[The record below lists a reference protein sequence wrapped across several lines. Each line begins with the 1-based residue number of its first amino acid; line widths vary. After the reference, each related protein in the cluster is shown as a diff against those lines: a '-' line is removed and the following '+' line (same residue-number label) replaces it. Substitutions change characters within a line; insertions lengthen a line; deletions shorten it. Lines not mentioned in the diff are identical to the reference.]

1 MTIKNQE
8 ALNERA
14 NNLEA
19 HNLNG
24 FKLVLVT
31 LHPDPNPTE
40 AHLEVHFHNNNE
52 IANILNDFTA
62 NPAVAKQIFP
72 ISGGHRI
79 LAGPASDQV
88 KVVTISGNPTDTF
101 LTLIIEPIG
110 DYSTYTVSINYQNM
124 DPIFSE
130 IGFKFRPGCFN
141 LCAPDWEPAPEPKAD
156 PVIDYLAKDYD
167 SFKHTMIAAMMERV
181 PGWEPTSEADL
192 DQVLLELFSAAAD
205 ELSDYQDR
213 VMNEAYLGTARK
225 RVSLARHARLM
236 DYHIHQGNQAST
248 WLALKLDNGE
258 EYALPKGFLVWAGH
272 DLKDSSSVIFMY
284 REERYLFSVITV
296 FQNDLNNGVFSNA
309 LRNEF
314 VKNGITLSLNVGVS
328 VKKIGMQWLIT
339 DANTHHTYYIWKVD
353 NQLNV
358 YPVYLHHLLNQIGL
372 YTWSGSIPSLATG
385 STTADLMLTNG
396 INPITDNASA
406 VIVQNLIRSGQVRYL
421 LIQEWKNPAT
431 GEEPGRDPTKRQL
444 LKLLSGDEGAA
455 AMQDPLTGD
464 WFVRVRW
471 EERDTLKRNYCFTVD
486 CPAPKG
492 KVEDISLFHGNLVE
506 VYHGRP
512 GETIFK
518 EQGTTLAGSNEF
530 YYERTERQ
538 GAICSLPEGPLA
550 YKNTPPGGEVPP
562 ESTLE
567 VEVETTGG
575 GIDKWDEVIS
585 LIHSDN
591 SDEQGDHFMVE
602 TDEEGKSLIRFGN
615 GINGKKLPEGAL
627 VHCSYQIGQGLDGY
641 IGADKVVNFD
651 RTAFPEIEE
660 CWNPFDVT
668 DGRAPEP
675 VAEIIRRVPEAYR
688 FRQFRAVTLKDYV
701 DRAKELPKVSNASA
715 RYAWTGSWRTVQI
728 TIDPA
733 GTTVLDDE
741 LRKEIEGYL
750 NAVRLIGEDL
760 EIRPPRFVPLEIH
773 VSLCIHPDYWPEDIK
788 SILDQEFSDGFT
800 PDGRMAF
807 FHPDLWTFGQELRE
821 SQIIGRVQLI
831 EGVDH
836 VIAVTMKRWNEV
848 TPGTA
853 GVIEVRP
860 NEIIQVKNDPDHREK
875 GSIGFN
881 VKGGRQ

>member
-1 MTIKNQE
+1 MAIKNQE

-14 NNLEA
+14 NNLKA
-19 HNLNG
+19 KGLNG
-24 FKLVLVT
+24 LKLVIVSL
-31 LHPDPNPTE
+31 PNPTE
-40 AHLEVHFHNNNE
+40 AHLEVYFHNNNE
-52 IANILNDFTA
+52 IANILNDFNSA
-62 NPAVAKQIFP
+62 SAEAKPAVAKQIFP
-72 ISGGHRI
+72 ITGGHRVI
-79 LAGPASDQV
+79 AGPGAGQV
-88 KVVTISGNPTDTF
+88 KTVKISNGTPNTNSLI
-101 LTLIIEPIG
+101 LTVKPIG
-110 DYSTYTVSINYQNM
+110 DYSTYTLSIDYKKM
-124 DPIFSE
+124 DPVFNE

-141 LCAPDWEPAPEPKAD
+141 YCAPDWELAPEPKAD
-156 PVIDYLAKDYD
+156 PAIDYLAKDYD
-167 SFKHTMIAAMMERV
+167 SFKHTMISAIMERV

-192 DQVLLELFSAAAD
+192 DQALLELFSAAAD

-248 WLALKLDNGE
+248 WLALKLDSGQK
-258 EYALPKGFLVWAGH
+258 LDIPKPNLNPAAKPVDLRVWAGG
-272 DLKDSSSVIFMY
+272 DDISAPSSVVFMT
-284 REERYLFSVITV
+284 RT
-296 FQNDLNNGVFSNA
+296 Q
-309 LRNEF
+309 
-314 VKNGITLSLNVGVS
+314 
-328 VKKIGMQWLIT
+328 Q
-339 DANTHHTYYIWKVD
+339 H
-353 NQLNV
+353 
-358 YPVYLHHLLNQIGL
+358 LHYLLNQMGL
-372 YTWSGSIPSLATG
+372 YTWSDSIPSLAAG
-385 STTADLMLTNG
+385 SNTADIKLAVSG
-396 INPITDNASA
+396 QPSA
-406 VIVQNLIRSGQVRYL
+406 VIVQDLIRSGKIEYL
-421 LIQEWKNPAT
+421 LIQERLNPAT
-431 GEEPGRDPTKRQL
+431 GEERGRDPAKRQL
-444 LKLLSGDEGAA
+444 LKLLSGDNGAKA
-455 AMQDPLTGD
+455 DFDPLTETVPGD
-464 WFVRVRW
+464 PLTAQWFVRVRW
-471 EERDTLKRNYCFTVD
+471 EERDKLKRNYCFTVD

-512 GETIFK
+512 IETIFK
-518 EQGTTLAGSNEF
+518 EQGTTLAGSNEY
-530 YYERTERQ
+530 YYERTGGVDEKTGKKDERW
-538 GAICSLPEGPLA
+538 GTVCKLPEGLLS
-550 YKNTPPGGEVPP
+550 YKNTSPGGEVPP
-562 ESTLE
+562 ETTLV
-567 VEVETTGG
+567 VEVETPGG
-575 GIDKWDEVIS
+575 GLDEWDEVIS

-591 SDEQGDHFMVE
+591 GDEQGDHFMVE

-615 GINGKKLPEGAL
+615 GINGKKLPDGA
-627 VHCSYQIGQGLDGY
+627 VVYCSYQIGRGIDGN

-675 VAEIIRRVPEAYR
+675 VAEIIRRVPETYR
-688 FRQFRAVTLKDYV
+688 FRQLRAVNLKDYV
-701 DRAKELPKVSNASA
+701 DRAKELPKVSNAAA

-773 VSLCIHPDYWPEDIK
+773 VSLCLHPDYWPEDIK
-788 SILDQEFSDGFT
+788 SILEQEFSDGYT

-875 GSIGFN
+875 GSIDFN